1 MLDDAIAV
9 VVPDI
14 HTERKCD
21 LVFVP
26 APLRDRG
33 VAAHSRDDRPA
44 CRDREQTGKLPRRAR
59 YAVLAVSCSQLFERR
74 LAANRTLSRG
84 TLDD

>member
-33 VAAHSRDDRPA
+33 VAAP
-44 CRDREQTGKLPRRAR
+44 AR

>member
-44 CRDREQTGKLPRRAR
+44 CRDREQTGNAPGG
-59 YAVLAVSCSQLFERR
+59 LATPFLRFLVRNCSNATGGQPDSV
-74 LAANRTLSRG
+74 AWHIG
-84 TLDD
+84 